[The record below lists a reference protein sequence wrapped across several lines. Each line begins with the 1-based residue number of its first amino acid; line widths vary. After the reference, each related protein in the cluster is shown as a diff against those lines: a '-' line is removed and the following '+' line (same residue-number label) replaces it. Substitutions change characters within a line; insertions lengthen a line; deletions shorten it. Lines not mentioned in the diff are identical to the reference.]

1 MPRNRRNVGPFDHD
15 ALLDPA
21 RAFAHP
27 TDVVNDP
34 DLTLREKRAILSGWA
49 RRACA
54 SPATPAQLRPAD
66 ATPVHYDDVVDALR
80 ALDRRSALFRP
91 RPHDRPVLGNRIP
104 GVFGR
109 DSRDDD
115 HDRPLH

>member
-1 MPRNRRNVGPFDHD
+1 MQRNRRNDGPFDLD

-27 TDVVNDP
+27 DDVVSDP
-34 DLTLREKRAILSGWA
+34 DLTLTEKRAILAAWA
-49 RRACA
+49 TRACA
-54 SPATPAQLRPAD
+54 NEAMPTLSET
-66 ATPVHYDDVVDALR
+66 TVVHYEDIVDALR
-80 ALDRRSALFRP
+80 ALDRRTVPFRP
-91 RPHDRPVLGNRIP
+91 RPHYRHVLANRIP

-115 HDRPLH
+115 RNRPLH

>member
-1 MPRNRRNVGPFDHD
+1 MPRNRRNDSAIDLD

-27 TDVVNDP
+27 VDVVSDP
-34 DLTLREKRAILSGWA
+34 DLTLTEKRALLAAWA

-54 SPATPAQLRPAD
+54 AETAPSASAD
-66 ATPVHYDDVVDALR
+66 ATPVHYDDIVDALR
-80 ALDRRSALFRP
+80 ALDRRIVPFRP
-91 RPHDRPVLGNRIP
+91 RPHYRHVLENRIP

-109 DSRDDD
+109 DSRDDERD
-115 HDRPLH
+115 QPLH

>member
-1 MPRNRRNVGPFDHD
+1 MQRKPRNDGSIDLD

-27 TDVVNDP
+27 ADVVSDP
-34 DLTLREKRAILSGWA
+34 DLTLTEKRAILAAWA
-49 RRACA
+49 ARACA
-54 SPATPAQLRPAD
+54 AEATPAASNTTDVR
-66 ATPVHYDDVVDALR
+66 YEDVVDALR
-80 ALDRRSALFRP
+80 ALDRQTVPFRP
-91 RPHDRPVLGNRIP
+91 RPHYRHVLANRIP

-109 DSRDDD
+109 DTRDDD